1 MKKIIAGFAVLA
13 IAVLLVVGIF
23 ACKQHECTY
32 AKEWTYDGESHWH
45 AATCEHTD
53 KKADLERHTF
63 NANGLCECGADN
75 RIQRFVNAIEDM
87 NSMSARLTLKET
99 TDLDGIVLNGSYN
112 VTYLGDGS
120 ARVIFEIE
128 QFDSTFTSENPV
140 ITVPGVALV
149 NPDGTISGDSGL
161 NKGVHAAILLNF
173 DLTSSKISPR
183 INGDISSFTGA
194 QADTAEI
201 LGVAIDS
208 DVTVTINIANG
219 GVQSVGVSYAQTIVT
234 AVYF

>member
-1 MKKIIAGFAVLA
+1 MNKIIAGFAVFA
-13 IAVLLVVGIF
+13 ISVLLVVCMF
-23 ACKQHECTY
+23 ACKQHECNY

-63 NANGLCECGADN
+63 NVNGLCECGADN

-112 VTYLGDGS
+112 VTYPGDGS

-183 INGDISSFTGA
+183 INGDIISFTVA

-219 GVQSVGVSYAQTIVT
+219 SVQSVGVSYAQTIVA